1 MLKLLVAVVLVAAL
15 ATPAAAV
22 HYETFG
28 KPFGGLGGT
37 TPSGQFSDIVDFTTA
52 SGIADGPG
60 TYLVDT
66 IDFTV
71 IRHGIAQTI
80 TDRLNTEALFFDDP
94 ASLVFIPFTIGYTVT
109 ILPSG
114 DETVLFG
121 GNHFVVDGFRIALN
135 PLTMSATLGGAT
147 VSGDLTAT
155 VTAAI
160 PEPASWLLM
169 IVGFGITGAGL
180 RQRWPAAV

>member
-1 MLKLLVAVVLVAAL
+1 MLKLLVAVVLVAAV

-37 TPSGQFSDIVDFTTA
+37 TPSGQFSDIVEFTTA

-80 TDRLNTEALFFDDP
+80 TKGVPGPRN
-94 ASLVFIPFTIGYTVT
+94 Y
-109 ILPSG
+109 SG
-114 DETVLFG
+114 VM
-121 GNHFVVDGFRIALN
+121 
-135 PLTMSATLGGAT
+135 PPLGGAELSPDD
-147 VSGDLTAT
+147 VKA
-155 VTAAI
+155 VAAYVWAI
-160 PEPASWLLM
+160 SHNK
-169 IVGFGITGAGL
+169 G
-180 RQRWPAAV
+180 